1 MTFRSQW
8 KVLAFLGAAML
19 APLFSAAQKPPARAA
34 TCDVCHGPNGNSVLK
49 DIPSIAGQPKV
60 FIENQLVMI
69 REGMRDIPQMKG
81 VLHNGADSEMKGTLD
96 NVPDSELT
104 ELAHH
109 YASIKIA
116 KPPSQKQTD
125 LYNKGERL
133 SKELRCG
140 VCHLPTYV
148 GRDQMPRLAG
158 QREDYMLYTMR
169 AMKANQVVGR
179 DPNMI
184 TSLYGI
190 ADEDL
195 RAIAHYLSRLS
206 N

>member
-1 MTFRSQW
+1 MILSFKWRA
-8 KVLAFLGAAML
+8 LAFLGVAIL

-60 FIENQLVMI
+60 FIENQLVLI

-81 VLHNGADSEMKGTLD
+81 VLD
-96 NVPDSELT
+96 NVPDTELT
-104 ELAHH
+104 ELAT
-109 YASIKIA
+109 YYSSLKIA
-116 KPPSQKQTD
+116 KPTAQKQAALHD
-125 LYNKGERL
+125 KGETL
-133 SKELRCG
+133 SKEMRCG
-140 VCHLPTYV
+140 ICHLPTYV

-158 QREDYMLYTMR
+158 QREDYLLYTMR
-169 AMKANQVVGR
+169 AMQTNQAIGR
-179 DPNMI
+179 DSIMI
-184 TSLYGI
+184 ASLYGI

>member
-1 MTFRSQW
+1 MLLSSKWRA
-8 KVLAFLGAAML
+8 LAFLGVAIL

-158 QREDYMLYTMR
+158 QREDYMLYTL
-169 AMKANQVVGR
+169 
-179 DPNMI
+179 
-184 TSLYGI
+184 SLI
-190 ADEDL
+190 H
-195 RAIAHYLSRLS
+195 I
-206 N
+206 